1 MHSKSGKNPALVRF
15 RGTSGVLQFARL
27 VEQAS
32 PKRRKVLLS
41 IIEKDDPEF
50 YTSVMKKVVAF
61 DQLDHM
67 DESTLE
73 QIIMK
78 TSPKTLAF
86 ALNDMPENFRSQLL
100 GYFDRKERRM
110 FKDEEDQLPRLL
122 NGLSLGARKKILKIA
137 RKLEAEDKI
146 VFEVD
151 EIAPMNSE

>member
-1 MHSKSGKNPALVRF
+1 
-15 RGTSGVLQFARL
+15 
-27 VEQAS
+27 
-32 PKRRKVLLS
+32 
-41 IIEKDDPEF
+41 
-50 YTSVMKKVVAF
+50 MKKVVAF